1 MFIEG
6 CVSKGYLQALRAA
19 DHDIQ
24 LTVESAEEARKYID
38 DNCDL
43 PDPADHD
50 YTTDPWVRIYIDCG
64 IEEYLFPSDLVQLAE
79 ENGNLPLLVGNSDPV
94 ILEEVERR
102 LKQRG

>member
-19 DHDIQ
+19 NYDIQ
-24 LTVESAEEARKYID
+24 LTVESTEEAGKYIN

-50 YTTDPWVRIYIDCG
+50 YTTDPWVRIYIDCD
-64 IEEYLFPSDLVQLAE
+64 IEDFIPPKTLIEYVQKA
-79 ENGNLPLLVGNSDPV
+79 GNLPLLLGNPDPD
-94 ILEEVERR
+94 ILREVECS
-102 LKQRG
+102 LNPE